1 MNLNEVKAAKW
12 THTKGIAQLIGSNQ
26 RVLITIKFGRRLTEV
41 NFENRILQIKKTGF
55 WQPIVT
61 ISEGQN
67 VLLKQEATNIW
78 KSLWDV
84 RIGGNRYTGK
94 QKMLCNYSVVY
105 RNAQGFEVLSYEMNA
120 WRWKSSMAFK
130 VRESAPTNND
140 TILLLILGYYS
151 LRKMKQ
157 ESEAAA
163 IASVAVVGS

>member
-1 MNLNEVKAAKW
+1 MNLNELKTAKW
-12 THTKGIAQLIGSNQ
+12 HHSKGIAQLISGQ

-41 NFENRILQIKKTGF
+41 NFENRSLQIKKTGF
-55 WQPIVT
+55 WQPKVT

-84 RIGGNRYTGK
+84 RIGGNRYSAK
-94 QKMLCNYSVVY
+94 QKMLCSYSVVY
-105 RNAQGFEVLSYEMNA
+105 RNAQGFEILNYEMNA
-120 WRWKSSMAFK
+120 WRWKSSLAFK
-130 VRESAPTNND
+130 IRESAPLNND

-151 LRKMKQ
+151 IRKMKQ

-163 IASVAVVGS
+163 IASVATVGS